1 MPIEACYSAKA
12 SPNYEPLPLSDARR
26 SALPSPRRESN
37 GVRDELVVTYRKIN
51 TLTPFDNN
59 ARTHSRSQIRKL
71 RDSIQAFG
79 FVNPVLINTAGTI
92 VAGHGR
98 VQAAK
103 LLGMTEVP
111 TICLEN
117 LTPDE
122 IRAYVIADNR
132 LAEDAGWDEQ
142 ILKIELQHLI
152 SLPDIDVS
160 ITGFE
165 VPEIDL
171 IIGSAPAEEDPDDQL
186 PEEAAEVITK
196 PGDLWCLGDHRIYC
210 GDARSASSFTAL
222 MEERRAAVVFVDPPY
237 NVAIDGHASG
247 NGRIHHAEFA
257 MASGEMS
264 EAEFTEFLAT
274 SLSHLADWST
284 DGSVHFVAIDWR
296 HTSELLAAGKRVYDS
311 LLNLCVWNKNNG
323 GMGSFYRSQHELI
336 FVFKSGKGPHRNNVQ
351 LGKFGRNRT
360 NVWDYPGAN
369 TLSRTGEEG
378 NVLAMHPTVKP
389 VALVADAPL
398 DCSSRGDI
406 VLDSFLGA
414 GSTLLAAERIGR
426 VCHGME
432 IEGRYVDLAIR
443 RWQQLTGERAYKA
456 DTGVL
461 FDDEFANDEVSRG

>member
-1 MPIEACYSAKA
+1 MTSTSK
-12 SPNYEPLPLSDARR
+12 SDYQVEQGNDQAHSHERPRR
-26 SALPSPRRESN
+26 SLSN
-37 GVRDELVVTYRKIN
+37 PEPTSTGAVAELHVIYRSID
-51 TLTPFDNN
+51 TLTPYRGN
-59 ARTHSRSQIRKL
+59 ARTHNRSQIRKL

-79 FVNPVLINTAGTI
+79 FVNPVLINTSGTI

-103 LLGMTEVP
+103 LMGMSAVP

-117 LTPDE
+117 LTPDQ

-171 IIGSAPAEEDPDDQL
+171 IIGSAPVEEDPDDQL
-186 PEEAAEVITK
+186 PEETDEVITK
-196 PGDLWCLGDHRIYC
+196 PGDLWCLGHHRIYC

-222 MEERRAAVVFVDPPY
+222 MGNRRAAVVFLDPPY
-237 NVAIDGHASG
+237 NVAIEGHASG

-264 EAEFTEFLAT
+264 EAEFTEFIAT

-284 DGSVHFVAIDWR
+284 DGSVHFVAMDWR
-296 HTSELLAAGKRVYDS
+296 HMSELLAAGKRVYDA

-336 FVFKSGKGPHRNNVQ
+336 FVFKSGKGSHQNNVQ
-351 LGKFGRNRT
+351 LGRFGRNRT
-360 NVWDYPGAN
+360 NCWSYPGAN

-389 VALVADAPL
+389 VALVADALL
-398 DCSSRGDI
+398 DCSARGEI

-426 VCHGME
+426 ICYGME
-432 IEGRYVDLAIR
+432 IEGRYIDLAIR
-443 RWQQLTGERAYKA
+443 RWQKLTGEHAQHA
-456 DTGVL
+456 ETAVF
-461 FDDEFANDEVSRG
+461 FDHLACDEVSRG

>member
-1 MPIEACYSAKA
+1 MHIEAGHSAKT
-12 SPNYEPLPLSDARR
+12 SPNYEPLAVSDARR
-26 SALPSPRRESN
+26 SPPPSPQRESN

-51 TLTPFDNN
+51 TLTPFGNN
-59 ARTHSRSQIRKL
+59 ARVHSRSQIRKL

-103 LLGMTEVP
+103 LLGMAEVP
-111 TICLEN
+111 TICLES

-132 LAEDAGWDEQ
+132 LSEDAAWDEQ

-165 VPEIDL
+165 VAAIDL

-186 PEEAAEVITK
+186 PEEAAEVITET
-196 PGDLWCLGDHRIYC
+196 GDLWCLGRHRLYC

-222 MEERRAAVVFVDPPY
+222 MEDRRAAVVFVDPPY
-237 NVAIDGHASG
+237 NVAIDGHVSG
-247 NGRIHHAEFA
+247 NGRIRHAEFA

-284 DGSVHFVAIDWR
+284 DGSVHFIAMDWR
-296 HTSELLAAGKRVYDS
+296 HMSELLAAGRRVYDS

-323 GMGSFYRSQHELI
+323 GMGSFYRSQHEMI
-336 FVFKSGKGPHRNNVQ
+336 FVFKSGKGAHRNNVQ

-360 NVWDYPGAN
+360 NVWNYPGAN

-389 VALVADAPL
+389 VALVADALL
-398 DCSSRGDI
+398 DCSTRGDI

-443 RWQQLTGERAYKA
+443 RWQKLTGERACKA

-461 FDDEFANDEVSRG
+461 FDELGNVEVSRG